1 MIFNDFLNTTLAS
14 GNNPK
19 EQLKI
24 DLSTFK
30 SVFNYANK
38 SDDIY
43 NNLIDNIVKLLSIKF
58 GTYQIIYSNIEVM
71 YNELLITLNPQIPQ
85 FMMIQKKQLIESLN
99 TFGDLNNWGDVLK
112 DNVSRNLQ
120 LTNQSSNTT
129 NFVPIDG
136 SDKDPY
142 SISDVSKTNNSN
154 ETTDINRLA
163 TDYLNFYMRLNWN
176 VGDIELNSIYESYI
190 HLFKIYYEMDGS
202 STSSGGSG
210 SDDVWNAINLN
221 TRAIEMVSDEVDT
234 LSVRV
239 DENIVNTNANT
250 SSISNL
256 NNSLNSKANANDVYT
271 KTESDGRFAKVGDI
285 SNLQEQINTTN
296 QNVQTNRTNINQTN
310 YNLANNYYN
319 KTQIDSEF
327 DGYYTKTQS
336 DSKYATQTNLTQ
348 TNQNVSNL
356 STNLSTNYYNKSQ
369 VDSMTNTLSSN
380 ISTVRNMLNQTN
392 SDLAN
397 NYYNKTD
404 SDNRYALR
412 TNTLSYT
419 TRTFTNSDM
428 TTLYNNNYS
437 NRWTRVYRIA
447 DSNTSNIF
455 SLTITA
461 NNEIWADYSWYIYN
475 GNIYIYFARAENSAN
490 PTLSFRV
497 KVFYLS

>member
-19 EQLKI
+19 AQLKI

-30 SVFNYANK
+30 NVFNYANK

-85 FMMIQKKQLIESLN
+85 FMMIQKKQLIESLD

-142 SISDVSKTNNSN
+142 SINDVSKTNNSN

-190 HLFKIYYEMDGS
+190 HLFKIYYEMDGT
-202 STSSGGSG
+202 STSSGGSV

-221 TRAIEMVSDEVDT
+221 TRAISMVSDEVDA

-239 DENIVNTNANT
+239 DENIIDTNANT

-256 NNSLNSKANANDVYT
+256 NNSLNTKANANDVYT
-271 KTESDGRFAKVGDI
+271 R
-285 SNLQEQINTTN
+285 
-296 QNVQTNRTNINQTN
+296 
-310 YNLANNYYN
+310 
-319 KTQIDSEF
+319 TQIDNEF
-327 DGYYTKTQS
+327 DSVKIKRLQVYWTGGSTTIHIPPGRYVESLGDFGQLIDKWIIGLQV
-336 DSKYATQTNLTQ
+336 ATSTSQYGNRAPDYPDVLVDYQFNNANGNLDL
-348 TNQNVSNL
+348 VF
-356 STNLSTNYYNKSQ
+356 YNSSSGD
-369 VDSMTNTLSSN
+369 VDWT
-380 ISTVRNMLNQTN
+380 
-392 SDLAN
+392 
-397 NYYNKTD
+397 Y
-404 SDNRYALR
+404 
-412 TNTLSYT
+412 SY
-419 TRTFTNSDM
+419 RF
-428 TTLYNNNYS
+428 
-437 NRWTRVYRIA
+437 
-447 DSNTSNIF
+447 
-455 SLTITA
+455 
-461 NNEIWADYSWYIYN
+461 YIY
-475 GNIYIYFARAENSAN
+475 Y
-490 PTLSFRV
+490 V
-497 KVFYLS
+497 

>member
-30 SVFNYANK
+30 NVFNYANK

-85 FMMIQKKQLIESLN
+85 FMMIQKKQLIESLD

-190 HLFKIYYEMDGS
+190 HLFKIYYEMDGTS

-239 DENIVNTNANT
+239 DENIIDTNANT

-256 NNSLNSKANANDVYT
+256 NNSLNTKANANDVYT
-271 KTESDGRFAKVGDI
+271 KTESDTRYAQRGDI

-296 QNVQTNRTNINQTN
+296 QNVTTNRNNINQVN

-319 KTQIDSEF
+319 KTQIDNSF
-327 DGYYTKTQS
+327 DNYYTKSAS
-336 DSKYATQTNLTQ
+336 DSKYATQSSITHLNNVTDSLNQDITDLETNL
-348 TNQNVSNL
+348 
-356 STNLSTNYYNKSQ
+356 
-369 VDSMTNTLSSN
+369 
-380 ISTVRNMLNQTN
+380 
-392 SDLAN
+392 N
-397 NYYNKTD
+397 NNFYNKTYID
-404 SDNRYALR
+404 THFNKWSVARVNLSAFN
-412 TNTLSYT
+412 NTHS
-419 TRTFTNSDM
+419 FQSGNGWCCGGWI
-428 TTLYNNNYS
+428 TLPSQLQGNLGRVRNVVFRINENLNGSIMSVSWVINVYS
-437 NRWTRVYRIA
+437 NRLEVLMIKSPSPSQW
-447 DSNTSNIF
+447 NPSNIEF
-455 SLTITA
+455 
-461 NNEIWADYSWYIYN
+461 DIY
-475 GNIYIYFARAENSAN
+475 YE
-490 PTLSFRV
+490 
-497 KVFYLS
+497 